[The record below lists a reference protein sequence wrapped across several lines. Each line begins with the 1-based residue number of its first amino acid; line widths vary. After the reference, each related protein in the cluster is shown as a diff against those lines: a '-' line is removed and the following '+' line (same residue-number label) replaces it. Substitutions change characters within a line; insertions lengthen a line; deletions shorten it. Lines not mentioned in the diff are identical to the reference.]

1 MRRAVATCV
10 LVVSASSSLAFE
22 PFVVRDIRVEGI
34 QRIEPGTVFSYLPIR
49 VGDRVTDQRVREA
62 IRALYA
68 TGFFRDVR
76 LEADGDVLVVSLE
89 ERPAIAS
96 IDFTGMH
103 EFQPNEVK
111 KGLREAGLAEGRT
124 FDKALVDQAEQEI
137 KRQYLTRG
145 KYAAQVRTT
154 ITPLERN
161 RVAVNFTVDEGE
173 VAKIRRI
180 NIVGNRDF
188 SESELL
194 GRLALQTPGLMTWY
208 TKNDQYS
215 RQKLQADIET
225 LRSFYQDRGYLD
237 FSVES
242 TQVAVSP
249 DKRDVFITIAINEG
263 NKYTVSS
270 VKLGGDLVVPE
281 ADLMKLVQLQAGDP
295 FSRQRLNASSK
306 AIVDRLGNDGYAF
319 ANANAVPEVDKE
331 KRTVAFTIMVDP
343 GRRAYVRR
351 ISIVGN
357 AHTRDEVVR
366 REMRQLEGSFY
377 DNQRLQRSKQRL
389 ELTNFFSEVDLQ
401 TEPVPGTTDEV
412 DITARVKEKPT
423 GSILLGIGYSSADR
437 IVLQGS
443 ISQDNLFGTGNA
455 LTLQAS
461 RGTLNKVYSLS
472 YTNPYFTVNGVSL
485 GYDVYDR
492 QYDPHA
498 LLIQNYTSNTR
509 GAGLRLGYPISETDR
524 INFGLAVE
532 NTRLTLY
539 SDSPLLFQ
547 NYVNQ
552 FGVSSYGL
560 IASAGWA
567 RDGRD
572 SAVWPTTGTVR
583 RIGTEVGLPALDVKY
598 YKLGYSQT
606 SYFSLTNKLTL
617 KVGGEY
623 GYGNGYGGEPLPFF
637 KSYTAGGIGSVRGY
651 YTNSL
656 GPQDANG
663 LPIGGSRK
671 LVGSTEL
678 LFPFPGLGQDR
689 TVRLGT
695 FLDAGQVW
703 NPSLQGGSLG
713 SLGVRY
719 STGITFSWV
728 SPIGPLQLSLGYP
741 FAKRP
746 GDRTQRFQ
754 FTLGTVF

>member
-1 MRRAVATCV
+1 MKRALAACILAFWV
-10 LVVSASSSLAFE
+10 ASSTAFE

-34 QRIEPGTVFSYLPIR
+34 QRIEAGTVFSYLPIH

-62 IRALYA
+62 IQALYA
-68 TGFFRDVR
+68 TGFFRDVK
-76 LEADGDVLVVSLE
+76 LEVEGGVLVVTLE

-96 IDFTGMH
+96 IDFTGMK
-103 EFQPNEVK
+103 EFQPAEVK

-124 FDKALVDQAEQEI
+124 FDKALLDQAEQEI

-145 KYAAQVRTT
+145 KYATQVRARVA
-154 ITPLERN
+154 PLERN
-161 RVAVNFTVDEGE
+161 RVGITFAVEEGE

-180 NIVGNRDF
+180 NIVGNHDF
-188 SESELL
+188 GESELL
-194 GRLALQTPGLMTWY
+194 GQLALQTPGLMTWY

-225 LRSFYQDRGYLD
+225 LRSFYQNRGYLD
-237 FSVES
+237 FTVES
-242 TQVAVSP
+242 TQVSLSA
-249 DKRDVFITIAINEG
+249 DKRDVFITVALNEG
-263 NKYTVSS
+263 SKYTVSS
-270 VKLGGDLVVPE
+270 VKLGGDLVQPE
-281 ADLMKLVQLQAGDP
+281 ADLMKLVQLKPGDP
-295 FSRQRLNASSK
+295 FSREKLNNSTK

-319 ANANAVPEVDKE
+319 ANANAVPELDKD
-331 KRTVAFTIMVDP
+331 KRTAAFTIMIDP

-357 AHTRDEVVR
+357 THTRDEVAR
-366 REMRQLEGSFY
+366 RELRQLEGAFY
-377 DNQRLQRSKQRL
+377 DNQKLQRSKQRL

-401 TEPVPGTTDEV
+401 TDPVAGTTDQV
-412 DITARVKEKPT
+412 DITVRVKEKPT
-423 GSILLGIGYSSADR
+423 GSILVGIGYSTADR
-437 IVLQGS
+437 VVLQAS
-443 ISQDNLFGTGNA
+443 ISQQNLFGTGNS

-461 RGTLNKVYSLS
+461 RGTLNKVYALS
-472 YTNPYFTVNGVSL
+472 YTDPYFTVNGVSL

-492 QYDPHA
+492 IYDPHS
-498 LLIQNYTSNTR
+498 LLIQNYTSNTK
-509 GAGLRLGYPISETDR
+509 GGGLRLGYPISETDR

-552 FGVSSYGL
+552 FGVSSYAL

-572 SAVWPTTGTVR
+572 SAVWPTTGTIR
-583 RIGTEVGLPALDVKY
+583 RAGVEGSLPVLDVKY
-598 YKLGYSQT
+598 YKLGYQQT
-606 SYFSLTNKLTL
+606 SYFSLTSKITL
-617 KVGGEY
+617 KLGGEY

-637 KSYTAGGIGSVRGY
+637 KAYTAGGIGSVRGY

-663 LPIGGSRK
+663 FPLGGSRK
-671 LVGSTEL
+671 VLGSGEL

-695 FLDAGQVW
+695 FFDAGQVW
-703 NPSLQGGSLG
+703 NPTYGNGSLG
-713 SLGVRY
+713 YLHIRY
-719 STGITFSWV
+719 STGLTFSWV

-741 FAKRP
+741 LAKRS
-746 GDRTQRFQ
+746 GDRLQHFQ
-754 FTLGTVF
+754 FNLGTVF

>member
-1 MRRAVATCV
+1 M
-10 LVVSASSSLAFE
+10 AFE

-34 QRIEPGTVFSYLPIR
+34 QRIEAGTVFSYLPIR
-49 VGDRVTDQRVREA
+49 VGDRVTAERAREA
-62 IRALYA
+62 IRALYT

-76 LEADGDVLVVSLE
+76 LEADGDVLVVELQ

-96 IDFTGMH
+96 IDFTGMK
-103 EFQPNEVK
+103 EFQPTEVK
-111 KGLREAGLAEGRT
+111 KGLRDAGLAEGRT
-124 FDKALVDQAEQEI
+124 FDKALVDAAEQEI
-137 KRQYLTRG
+137 KRQYLTKGR
-145 KYAAQVRTT
+145 YAAQVRTT
-154 ITPLERN
+154 VTPLERN
-161 RVAVNFTVDEGE
+161 RVAINFNVTEGE
-173 VAKIRRI
+173 TAKIRRI
-180 NIVGNRDF
+180 NIVGNHDF
-188 SESELL
+188 SVSELL
-194 GRLALQTPGLMTWY
+194 GQLALQTPGLMTWY

-225 LRSFYQDRGYLD
+225 LRSFYQNRGYLD
-237 FSVES
+237 FAIDS

-249 DKRDVFITIAINEG
+249 DKQDVFITLAITEG

-270 VKLGGDLVVPE
+270 VKLAGEFVVPE
-281 ADLMKLVQLQAGDP
+281 AELTKLIQLHAGDP
-295 FSRQRLNASSK
+295 FSREKLNASSK
-306 AIVDRLGNDGYAF
+306 AVVDRLGNDGYAF

-351 ISIVGN
+351 VSIVGN
-357 AHTRDEVVR
+357 THTRDEVVR

-377 DNQRLQRSKQRL
+377 DNQKLQRSKQRL

-401 TEPVPGTTDEV
+401 SEPVAGTTDQV
-412 DITARVKEKPT
+412 DINAVVKEKPT
-423 GSILLGIGYSSADR
+423 GSILLGIGYSTADR
-437 IVLQGS
+437 VVLQGS
-443 ISQDNLFGTGNA
+443 VSQQNLFGSGNA

-472 YTNPYFTVNGVSL
+472 YTQPYWTVNGVSL

-492 QYDPHA
+492 DFDPHA
-498 LLIQNYTSNTR
+498 LNIQQYTSHTQ

-524 INFGLAVE
+524 INFGLAIE

-539 SDSPLLFQ
+539 SNSPLLFD

-552 FGVSSYGL
+552 FGVSSYAL
-560 IASAGWA
+560 IGSAGWA

-572 SAVWPTTGTVR
+572 SAVWPTAGTLQ
-583 RIGTEVGLPALDVKY
+583 RIGVESSLPVFDVKY
-598 YKLGYSQT
+598 YKLGYSETTYFPVT
-606 SYFSLTNKLTL
+606 SKVTFKL
-617 KVGGEY
+617 GGEL

-663 LPIGGSRK
+663 FPLGGSRK
-671 LVGSTEL
+671 LVATSEV
-678 LFPFPGLGQDR
+678 LFPFPGLGQDKS
-689 TVRLGT
+689 VRLG
-695 FLDAGQVW
+695 FFGDAGQVW
-703 NPSLQGGSLG
+703 NPQIGGGSLG
-713 SLGVRY
+713 ELHLRY
-719 STGITFSWV
+719 STGLTFSWV

-741 FAKRP
+741 IAKKST
-746 GDRTQRFQ
+746 DRIQHFQ
-754 FTLGTVF
+754 FTLGSVF